1 MTKEEREPWDLMAM
15 RDRARF
21 RYEMANYDGPM
32 KILKG
37 SKVDKDPNAPKRPTS
52 AFLAYSKAKR
62 PAIMAEHPTL
72 RTTQVSVILSGMW
85 KEEDP
90 AVKQYYTD
98 QVNAQLKIYK
108 KKAREHKQAVASAA
122 QKRET
127 EAMEH
132 AMEAGF
138 NNPEV
143 EPCLERGFNNPEVE
157 PVHAEPTTQEDSGH
171 IVGSEMDPMLDGLTA
186 DEVDL
191 CFESNNFEWDPI
203 PLAND
208 TSLTALEH
216 PMQQEPQPEP
226 PASVSPM
233 QQLQQQTPQKQKPK
247 TPKQVKAKK
256 PRQVKPKKQK
266 QPRKVQTPKVPDLE
280 VQPTTVVPGS
290 ESVFWRPS
298 VSPHLSHMNRAVAA
312 SLQHAMQQGP
322 STPPGSLM
330 PPQLQQL
337 LHQQQ
342 LMLNQHHQQLLQQYR
357 QIVRPSTPQ
366 APAFWG
372 GTTPPHPMGHAV
384 SVTPDQPT
392 RQMVLFSNNGSSPQ
406 VTTMVAPSCVQSQPH
421 GSSPPGM
428 STPPGHQWVLV
439 QTLPPPPPNLN
450 NLSTPP
456 PLGFLQQAQQMAAQ
470 QQQHEQQT
478 APWTATWSS
487 GNRNNAAF

>member
-1 MTKEEREPWDLMAM
+1 MTKEDREPWDLLAM
-15 RDRARF
+15 RDKARF

-37 SKVDKDPNAPKRPTS
+37 SKIKDPNAPKRPTS

-62 PAIMAEHPTL
+62 PAIMAEHPTM
-72 RTTQVSVILSGMW
+72 RTTEVSVILSGMW

-98 QVNAQLKIYK
+98 QVNAQLEIYK
-108 KKAREHKQAVASAA
+108 IKAREHKQDLATAA
-122 QKRET
+122 QKRES
-127 EAMEH
+127 EAMEQ

-143 EPCLERGFNNPEVE
+143 EP
-157 PVHAEPTTQEDSGH
+157 VHTESKEDSGH

-191 CFESNNFEWDPI
+191 CFESNFEWDPI

-208 TSLTALEH
+208 TSLSALEH
-216 PMQQEPQPEP
+216 PMQQESQPVGP
-226 PASVSPM
+226 PAAVSPM
-233 QQLQQQTPQKQKPK
+233 QQEQTPQKQKPK
-247 TPKQVKAKK
+247 KQTPQKQKPKKPKQA
-256 PRQVKPKKQK
+256 KPKKQK
-266 QPRKVQTPKVPDLE
+266 QPRKVQPPKVPDLE
-280 VQPTTVVPGS
+280 AQPTTVVPDSG
-290 ESVFWRPS
+290 SVFWRPS
-298 VSPHLSHMNRAVAA
+298 ASPHLSHMNRAVAA
-312 SLQHAMQQGP
+312 SLQHHATQQGP

-330 PPQLQQL
+330 AQQLQ
-337 LHQQQ
+337 LHIQQQQ

-357 QIVRPSTPQ
+357 QTVRPSTPQ

-392 RQMVLFSNNGSSPQ
+392 RQMVLLPNNANSPQ
-406 VTTMVAPSCVQSQPH
+406 VTTMVAPSCVPSQPL
-421 GSSPPGM
+421 GSPPGI

-439 QTLPPPPPNLN
+439 QTLPAPPNLN

-456 PLGFLQQAQQMAAQ
+456 PLGFLQQQQQQPQQMAAQ
-470 QQQHEQQT
+470 QQQQHEQP
-478 APWTATWSS
+478 APWTAAWSS
-487 GNRNNAAF
+487 SGGRNNAGF